1 MTDEILNIMQPE
13 SPITDEQLAMIDSNA
28 DLREA
33 CEDVM
38 MLQGMLAEKPD
49 TEAALQRFHEK
60 HRKSSRR
67 WLYWSAASVV
77 AALFAGALFLLWT
90 SHHSA
95 EEAVLAQQSSVA
107 SKSSDEAILDGSSV
121 TLTAADGEQQAITVE
136 KSKDAADEVINVVE
150 SQLTLSNS
158 NKNAGANSNPLTSAI
173 VVPYGH
179 SVLVHLSDGTRVY
192 LRPGSKLIYPDKF
205 IGDYRVVSL
214 KGEAYFCVAHNPER
228 PFVVGTPQGIVQDYG
243 TEFNVTTEGDKTQV
257 VLVEG
262 SVGVK
267 PTNHHEQLLQPG
279 QMATFDANHPTPV
292 IEKVDTDPYTAWR
305 DGYFYFNEQTL
316 GDIITQLACSYNLKV
331 ECHNTDILRLRLRYI
346 IPRSSTAAYAV
357 EILNRLQTGHIQLQG
372 DRIVIR

>member
-1 MTDEILNIMQPE
+1 MTEEILSIMQPE
-13 SPITDEQLAMIDSNA
+13 SPITDEQLAMIDNNA
-28 DLREA
+28 DLRKA

-49 TEAALQRFHEK
+49 TEAALQRFHER
-60 HRKSSRR
+60 HRPASRR

-77 AALFAGALFLLWT
+77 AAVFVGALFLLWPSGHT
-90 SHHSA
+90 A
-95 EEAVLAQQSSVA
+95 EDAVLAQQSALTKESFNPKNLDV
-107 SKSSDEAILDGSSV
+107 SSIV
-121 TLTAADGEQQAITVE
+121 LTDDNGRQQTIAVE
-136 KSKDAADEVINVVE
+136 KFDNLPDEVITVANKLAQG
-150 SQLTLSNS
+150 SQEGTIAAQSEPVTNS
-158 NKNAGANSNPLTSAI
+158 L

-179 SVLVHLSDGTRVY
+179 SVLVKLSDGSRVY
-192 LRPGSKLIYPDKF
+192 LRPGSKLIYPEEF

-214 KGEAYFCVAHNPER
+214 KGEAYFCVAHNAER
-228 PFVVGTPQGIVQDYG
+228 PFVVGTPQGIVCDYG

-267 PTNHHEQLLQPG
+267 PTSQKEQLLKPG
-279 QMATFDANHPTPV
+279 QMATFDASHPTPV
-292 IEKVDTDPYTAWR
+292 IQTVDTDPYTAWR

-372 DRIVIR
+372 DRIVIK